1 MKIRLS
7 SEANHDIQ
15 QAADFLIARNPA
27 AARQFVDTIDL
38 AFKNLRDNPRMGRK
52 TDDEPAYI
60 LVLSSIPYKIIYEID
75 GDTISI
81 LSIFHTSR
89 NP

>member
-1 MKIRLS
+1 MILALPIRKLL
-7 SEANHDIQ
+7 EITFH
-15 QAADFLIARNPA
+15 QAVKKVNRS
-27 AARQFVDTIDL
+27 L
-38 AFKNLRDNPRMGRK
+38 AGILCG
-52 TDDEPAYI
+52 I